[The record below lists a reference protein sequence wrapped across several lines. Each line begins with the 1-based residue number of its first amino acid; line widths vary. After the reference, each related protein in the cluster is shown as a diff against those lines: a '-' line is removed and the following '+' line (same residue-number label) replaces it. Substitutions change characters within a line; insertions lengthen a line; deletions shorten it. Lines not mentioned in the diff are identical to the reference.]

1 LVFETVPEWGRNL
14 NDVLGDQVVLV
25 VFGGSL
31 PRQVRREVSTIIAPA
46 SLAGEVR
53 AHGRHFV
60 DLDSL
65 IDFGSI
71 YEAAA
76 LTERLTQIKLPD
88 GRRLTEVVT
97 LQGYEL
103 WWIHYDA
110 LYYNFLFPLTQYRRL
125 LERLVGFSEVQ
136 LYGVP
141 DLPLFR
147 YYLEAYGV
155 RCVDL
160 QRWRARILWGQR
172 LLREIFDTL
181 LSFLALMLLKGRG
194 AKVLLHPCFG
204 DLLDYPHDYD
214 FRMRRI
220 FEELRA
226 RDIPFVEIVRSTQPL
241 RVMLRHACIRRRPV
255 IYSSSLV
262 ALIYR
267 VGDALAGRGDLQRKV
282 VQQMAGFP
290 PEERFLTKV
299 AMHYQRNP
307 RNPVAA
313 VRLFRAVL
321 RWLDIRVAFVTLPSA
336 RSLHELIACKLDN
349 IPTVGIQHGAGK
361 RSYIVSEY
369 MAGCDGVRSLGTDV
383 FGCWSE
389 YWYHEYRQYSRV
401 IKSEDLQIAGHLCL
415 VPAEL
420 LSTWE
425 QPHDP
430 SVIRVLHVSDTIVDP
445 REPLPYLRAL
455 VADPRLQVTIKA
467 RPMVKDRLV
476 AYLRDHAPDVFS
488 RIEVVTGDIHQAI
501 AGNDVVVGCYSTAV
515 LEGLLQ
521 LKPLVFFNT
530 RRWGD
535 YYEFKAIEA
544 AHGFFAES
552 PEVVPECVRAVLQ
565 TPRQTLEQLR
575 DYFWGDL
582 TRDGGKWVVDQIED
596 RLSEMKGT

>member
-1 LVFETVPEWGRNL
+1 VNNTF
-14 NDVLGDQVVLV
+14 DDHAVLV
-25 VFGGSL
+25 VFGDSL
-31 PRQVRREVSTIIAPA
+31 PRQVRREISTIIAPA
-46 SLAGEVR
+46 SLAGEVC
-53 AHGRHFV
+53 ALGRHFV
-60 DLDSL
+60 DMDSL
-65 IDFGSI
+65 VDFGSI

-76 LTERLTQIKLPD
+76 LTERLTQITLP
-88 GRRLTEVVT
+88 GGQRLTKLVT
-97 LQGYEL
+97 FQGYEL

-110 LYYNFLFPLTQYRRL
+110 LYHNFLLPLTQYRRL
-125 LERLVGFSEVQ
+125 LERLVGFSDVY

-141 DLPLFR
+141 DLPLFH

-155 RCVDL
+155 RCMNL
-160 QRWRARILWGQR
+160 QRWRARILWWQR
-172 LLREIFDTL
+172 LFREIFDSL
-181 LSFLALMLLKGRG
+181 FSFLALILLKGRG

-241 RVMLRHACIRRRPV
+241 RIMLRQARIRRRPV

-267 VGDALAGRGDLQRKV
+267 LGDALAGRGDLQRKV
-282 VQQMAGFP
+282 VQQMAGRL
-290 PEERFLTKV
+290 PEERFLARV
-299 AMHYQRNP
+299 ATHYQRNP
-307 RNPVAA
+307 RNPVVA
-313 VRLFRAVL
+313 VWLLRVVL
-321 RWLDIRVAFVTLPSA
+321 RWLGIRVAFVLHPSA

-369 MAGCDGVRSLGTDV
+369 MAGCDGVRPLGTDV

-389 YWYHEYRQYSRV
+389 YWYDEYRQHSRV
-401 IKSEDLQIAGHLCL
+401 FTSEQLQIAGHLRP

-420 LSTWE
+420 LPTGE

-430 SVIRVLHVSDTIVDP
+430 DVIRVLHVSDTIVDP

-467 RPMVKDRLV
+467 RPMIEDRLV

-488 RIEVVTGDIHQAI
+488 RIEVVTGGIHQAI

-535 YYEFKAIEA
+535 YYEFRAIEE

-552 PEVVPECVRAVLQ
+552 PELAPECVRAVLQ
-565 TPRQTLEQLR
+565 TRRETLEQLR
-575 DYFWGDL
+575 DYFWGDP
-582 TRDGGKWVVDQIED
+582 TRDGGKWVVDQIE
-596 RLSEMKGT
+596 RLLQHGLGA